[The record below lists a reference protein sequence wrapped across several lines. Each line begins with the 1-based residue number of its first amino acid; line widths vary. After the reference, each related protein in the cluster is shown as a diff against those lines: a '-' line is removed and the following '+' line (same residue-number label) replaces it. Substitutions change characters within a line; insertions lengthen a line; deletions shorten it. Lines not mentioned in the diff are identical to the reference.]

1 MGGLPR
7 THDVISGLG
16 KRPPLPTEEKDVW
29 RLSGSLSG
37 GQAAAVPVSGAVGQ
51 PGCPAVRGLDLS
63 IDKARG
69 RILILAVPS
78 LWYRA

>member
-16 KRPPLPTEEKDVW
+16 KRPHLPTEEKDVW

-51 PGCPAVRGLDLS
+51 PGCPAVSQGRQGSRGCIPGTPGESGLVFCGG
-63 IDKARG
+63 I
-69 RILILAVPS
+69 
-78 LWYRA
+78 